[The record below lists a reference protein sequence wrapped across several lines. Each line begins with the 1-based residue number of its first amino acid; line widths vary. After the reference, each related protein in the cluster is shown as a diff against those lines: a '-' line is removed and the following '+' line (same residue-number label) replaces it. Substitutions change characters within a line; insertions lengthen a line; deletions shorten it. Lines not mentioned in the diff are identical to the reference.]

1 LTDGYDNNT
10 PIDNINEEDLDA
22 DHDDAPLHLRAVD
35 DIIEFSFCFCGGASQ
50 KKYQK
55 KLQQKEKIEKKET
68 SDNKEGALC
77 VFSFC
82 FCGGAL

>member
-1 LTDGYDNNT
+1 VH
-10 PIDNINEEDLDA
+10 DLFFLPFYPY
-22 DHDDAPLHLRAVD
+22 PLQKSVCGQLLIRSILVLL
-35 DIIEFSFCFCGGASQ
+35 FSFDVPQ

-55 KLQQKEKIEKKET
+55 KLQQKEKIEKEKET

-82 FCGGAL
+82 FYGGAL